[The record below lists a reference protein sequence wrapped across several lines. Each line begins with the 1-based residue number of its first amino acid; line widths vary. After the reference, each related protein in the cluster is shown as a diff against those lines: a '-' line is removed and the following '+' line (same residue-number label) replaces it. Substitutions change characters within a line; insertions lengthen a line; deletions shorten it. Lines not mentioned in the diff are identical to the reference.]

1 MSESK
6 SFRVR
11 TEVGKDQNLT
21 FELKQDFDLLEILS
35 LSLTQREVYTR
46 MCADFGVV
54 CGRVIVNGGFG
65 IPNAKVSIFIPLDGA
80 DEENEVIKQIYPYK
94 QPFDKND
101 EGIRYNL
108 LSKDPNFTCHIPV
121 GTFPKLKD
129 VLTQQTVESVF
140 KKYYKFTAKTNE
152 AGDFMI
158 YGVPVGSHSLVMDV
172 DLSDIGCFSML
183 PEDFKIKGAPESD
196 FDGPRFRSDNE
207 IDSLPQIVN
216 QTKVVEVNPFWGD
229 EDECQASITRVDFDL
244 GVSGIRI
251 DPTAVFM
258 GSTGTDTDKDYV
270 NKNCR
275 PKKHMG
281 ELCSLTSQPG
291 IIDCIRYTTF
301 QTFDEDAYG
310 LDTSTGGTVP
320 VLERYYLRDGG
331 RVIDA
336 SGAWLEHIPMNLD
349 HITTDEFGDL
359 VLSYDPEI
367 GVATRARVRF
377 RVRPEQASGSARHA
391 RRASFLLP
399 NVREYNWESE
409 GDWPGI
415 DYRSYAF
422 SVKYSDYHPHAQQ
435 NLMPAAKDYF
445 YDMTFNRVYSP
456 SQFHDHV
463 KHSGR
468 RQFIGI
474 KEILPEADQQCATSA
489 MFFPIN
495 SAVRRNKFM
504 IMLYMFLLSILH
516 GLYFFL
522 QAIAAILAF
531 IVSIIFFIVF
541 LIIWVICQILCLLI
555 GFYIGW
561 PFYWSPFSGLSP
573 VASDLGCGSLQL
585 FQSSCPGDPDGCSY
599 YGFRFGIVLYSLH
612 QQKYPECERC
622 KCRAGA
628 NSDMQVLSNTTCC
641 SLMDANCG
649 NNNGSTIPTSPC
661 PVGNGSG
668 GASIFNLLIW
678 GDDICCPDYSDDGE
692 VCCPDNY
699 GYDSTFDGVN
709 GVDGWN
715 EYAGGGCYVKII
727 CINVMCFSR
736 NFNMK
741 VINEYIRREKV
752 AVALC
757 NGIMNYFWENDWVT
771 GFLYQY
777 QFKAKLSFQ
786 INGYTDYRGDV
797 HDTYE
802 DSTYCKKVV
811 YMHPID
817 HVFYYRSTPSYNTNA
832 PPANPIGQFNGDE
845 DGVYSPWWMPGNTST
860 NIHADGDMNRHI
872 LFPTTIV
879 DMGSRNQCIQQI
891 CLDERFATEC
901 SVTDQ
906 IGSTTFQ
913 DITDLISDIY
923 NMKMDNPNM
932 AIETFFCR
940 PEKEIGG
947 DVAQCLMQNCMVG
960 VYGYES
966 NVGDTECDCPSPS
979 PTTTVGNVD
988 VLEYPV
994 PNNSNSVGNGG
1005 NGGSPAYVTNALNV
1019 MDSIYDIKWEPILY
1033 TASTQVIMTGQ
1044 DLIDCLTLD
1053 LASSSQQVP
1062 FYPWHMEGAP
1072 GTIFGTWKNDWD
1084 GTLGEYYYD
1093 TWGGA
1098 TITANSPWGNHVIQS
1113 GDFQNDM
1120 TPGMDRPVITP
1131 TTEAHV
1137 NFSQPL
1143 FYYFGLRPGQ
1153 TAYNIFVRK
1162 YVDEEL
1168 SNTVL

>member
-1 MSESK
+1 MSSK

-11 TEVGKDQNLT
+11 TQVGKDQNLT

-65 IPNAKVSIFIPLDGA
+65 VPNAKVSIFIPLEGV
-80 DEENEVIKQIYPYK
+80 DESNEVIKQIYPYK
-94 QPFDKND
+94 QPFDKGS
-101 EGIRYNL
+101 EGVRYNL
-108 LSKDPNFTCHIPV
+108 LSKDPNFACHIPV
-121 GTFPKLKD
+121 GTFPRLND
-129 VLTQQTVESVF
+129 VLTQQDVEYVF

-183 PEDFKIKGAPESD
+183 PEDFKIKGSPESD
-196 FDGPRFRSDNE
+196 FDGPKFRSDNE

-216 QTKVVEVNPFWGD
+216 QTKVIEINPFWGD
-229 EDECQASITRVDFDL
+229 EDECQAAITRVDFDL
-244 GVSGIRI
+244 GVAGIRI

-258 GSTGTDTDKDYV
+258 GSTGTDTHKDYV

-275 PKKHMG
+275 PKRHMG
-281 ELCSLTSQPG
+281 ELCSLITQPG
-291 IIDCIRYTTF
+291 IIDCVRYTTLT
-301 QTFDEDAYG
+301 TFDEDAYG
-310 LDTSTGGTVP
+310 YGAASTGGTVP
-320 VLERYYLRDGG
+320 VLERYYLQNGG

-336 SGAWLEHIPMNLD
+336 TGAWLEHIPMNLD

-377 RVRPEQASGSARHA
+377 RVRPEQASGSARFA

-399 NVREYNWESE
+399 NLREYNSESQ

-435 NLMPAAKDYF
+435 ELMPAAKDYF
-445 YDMTFNRVYSP
+445 YDMTFNRVYTP

-463 KHSGR
+463 KHAGR
-468 RQFIGI
+468 RQFIGV
-474 KEILPEADQQCATSA
+474 KEIMPEAEQQCATSA
-489 MFFPIN
+489 MFFPVN
-495 SAVRRNKFM
+495 SAVRRNKF
-504 IMLYMFLLSILH
+504 IISLYIFLLSILM

-522 QAIAAILAF
+522 QALAAVIAL
-531 IVSIIFFIVF
+531 IVSIVFFFIF
-541 LIIWVICQILCLLI
+541 LIIWIVCVIICALI
-555 GFYIGW
+555 SLYIPWPLNWYPFGFLK
-561 PFYWSPFSGLSP
+561 PF
-573 VASDLGCGSLQL
+573 ATTLGCGALQL
-585 FQSSCPGDPDGCSY
+585 FQSSCPGESDGCSY
-599 YGFRFGIVLYSLH
+599 YGFKFGIVLYSLH

-628 NSDMQVLSNTTCC
+628 NSDMLDLSQSTCC
-641 SLMDANCG
+641 ELMDANCG
-649 NNNGSTIPTSPC
+649 GLISISNPSPC
-661 PVGNGSG
+661 PVGDSPGS
-668 GASIFNLLIW
+668 ASIFNLLIW
-678 GDDICCPDYSDDGE
+678 GDDICCPEYVEDDE
-692 VCCPDNY
+692 ICCPDNY
-699 GYDSTFDGVN
+699 GYDSTFDGTGGP

-715 EYAGGGCYVKII
+715 EYAGGGCYVKVI
-727 CINVMCFSR
+727 CVNIACLSQ

-741 VINEYIRREKV
+741 VIREYVRREKV

-757 NGIMNYFWENDWVT
+757 NGIMNYFWENNWVN

-777 QFKAKLSFQ
+777 QFKAKLQFAV
-786 INGYTDYRGDV
+786 NGFTDKKGDV
-797 HDTYE
+797 HDTYT
-802 DSTYCKKVV
+802 DSSYCKKVV
-811 YMHPID
+811 YVHPID
-817 HVFYYRSTPSYNTNA
+817 HVFYYRSCPAQNTNQ
-832 PPANPIGQFNGDE
+832 ANPGAFMGDE
-845 DGVYSPWWMPGNTST
+845 DGVYSPWWDPGNLSS
-860 NIHADGDMNRHI
+860 NIHAPGDMNRHI

-879 DMGSRNQCIQQI
+879 DMGSRNQCIQQV

-913 DITDLISDIY
+913 DITDLISDTY

-932 AIETFFCR
+932 AIRTFFPR

-947 DVAQCLMQNCMVG
+947 DVAQALMQNCMVG

-966 NVGDTECDCPSPS
+966 NVGGTECDCPNPG
-979 PTTTVGNVD
+979 PTTTLANNAQ
-988 VLEYPV
+988 LEYPV
-994 PNNSNSVGNGG
+994 TNNSNTTV
-1005 NGGSPAYVTNALNV
+1005 NGGSSLIAYVPNALNV
-1019 MDSIYDIKWEPILY
+1019 MDAMYDIKWEPLMF
-1033 TASTQVIMTGQ
+1033 TASTQVIMSGQ

-1053 LASSSQQVP
+1053 LASSSQEVP
-1062 FYPWHMEGAP
+1062 FYPWHMMGAP
-1072 GTIFGTWKNDWD
+1072 GNIFGNWTNDWD
-1084 GTLGEYYYD
+1084 GTLGEYEYEV
-1093 TWGGA
+1093 WGGGDVYW
-1098 TITANSPWGNHVIQS
+1098 TSPFGLDPILT
-1113 GDFQNDM
+1113 GDYQNDM
-1120 TPGMDRPVITP
+1120 LSSMDRPILTP
-1131 TTEAHV
+1131 TSETHI

-1153 TAYNIFVRK
+1153 TAYNTFVRK

>member
-11 TEVGKDQNLT
+11 TQVGKDQNLT

-46 MCADFGVV
+46 MCADFGVI

-65 IPNAKVSIFIPLDGA
+65 IPNAKVSVFIPLDGA
-80 DEENEVIKQIYPYK
+80 DEGNEVIKQMYPFK

-101 EGIRYNL
+101 EGVRYNL
-108 LSKDPNFTCHIPV
+108 LSKDPNFACHIPV
-121 GTFPKLKD
+121 GTFPRLKD

-216 QTKVVEVNPFWGD
+216 QTKVIEVNPFWGD
-229 EDECQASITRVDFDL
+229 EDECQAAITRVDFDL

-258 GSTGTDTDKDYV
+258 GSTATDTDKDYV

-281 ELCSLTSQPG
+281 ELCSLVAMPG
-291 IIDCIRYTTF
+291 IIDCIRYTTLT
-301 QTFDEDAYG
+301 TFDEDAYG
-310 LDTSTGGTVP
+310 YGSASTGGTVP
-320 VLERYYLRDGG
+320 VLERYYLQDGG
-331 RVIDA
+331 RVIDS

-367 GVATRARVRF
+367 GVATRARCRF
-377 RVRPEQASGSARHA
+377 RVRPDQASGSARHA
-391 RRASFLLP
+391 RRASYLLP
-399 NVREYNWESE
+399 NLREYNHEPQ

-422 SVKYSDYHPHAQQ
+422 SVKYSDYPPHAQQ
-435 NLMPAAKDYF
+435 ELMPDAKDYF
-445 YDMTFNRVYSP
+445 YDMTFNRVYTP

-468 RQFIGI
+468 RQFIGV

-522 QAIAAILAF
+522 QALAAIIAL
-531 IVSIIFFIVF
+531 IVSIVFFFIF
-541 LIIWVICQILCLLI
+541 LIITIVCFILCFLIPI
-555 GFYIGW
+555 GFSIWNFSWY
-561 PFYWSPFSGLSP
+561 PFSDLYY
-573 VASDLGCGSLQL
+573 AAQDLGCGRIQFL
-585 FQSSCPGDPDGCSY
+585 QSSCQGEPDGCSY
-599 YGFRFGIVLYSLH
+599 FGFRFGIVLYSLH

-628 NSDMQVLSNTTCC
+628 NSDMMDLSLSTCC
-641 SLMDANCG
+641 TLLDTNCG
-649 NNNGSTIPTSPC
+649 GNSPTTNNSPC
-661 PVGNGSG
+661 PVGQCNNCP
-668 GASIFNLLIW
+668 SIFNILIW
-678 GDDICCPDYSDDGE
+678 GDDICCPDYNADDE
-692 VCCPDNY
+692 ICCPDNY
-699 GYDSTFDGVN
+699 GYDSTFDGTGSGA

-727 CINVMCFSR
+727 CINMACLPQ

-757 NGIMNYFWENDWVT
+757 NGIMNYFWENDWVS

-777 QFKAKLSFQ
+777 QFKAKLQFNVDGF
-786 INGYTDYRGDV
+786 IDKKGDV
-797 HDTYE
+797 HDTFE
-802 DSTYCKKVV
+802 ESSYCKKVV
-811 YMHPID
+811 YIHPID
-817 HVFYYRSTPSYNTNA
+817 HVFYYRSC
-832 PPANPIGQFNGDE
+832 PAENFPGGTYGQFMGDE
-845 DGVYSPWWMPGNTST
+845 DGVYSPWWQAGTSST
-860 NIHADGDMNRHI
+860 NIHAPGDMNRHI
-872 LFPTTIV
+872 LFPTTLV

-906 IGSTTFQ
+906 LGSTTFQ
-913 DITDLISDIY
+913 DITDLVSDIY

-932 AIETFFCR
+932 ALETFFVR

-947 DVAQCLMQNCMVG
+947 DVAQALMQNCMVG
-960 VYGYES
+960 VFGYET
-966 NVGDTECDCPSPS
+966 NVGETECDCPTG
-979 PTTTVGNVD
+979 PTTTPANNEQ
-988 VLEYPV
+988 LEYPV
-994 PNNSNSVGNGG
+994 SNNGNSTANGG
-1005 NGGSPAYVTNALNV
+1005 TGGPYVPNALNV
-1019 MDSIYDIKWEPILY
+1019 MGLLYDIMWEPLMF
-1033 TASTQVIMTGQ
+1033 TASTQVMMTGQ

-1053 LASSSQQVP
+1053 LSSSSQVVP
-1062 FYPWHMEGAP
+1062 FYPWRIEG
-1072 GTIFGTWKNDWD
+1072 GGFGTWKNDWA

-1093 TWGGA
+1093 TWGGS
-1098 TITANSPWGNHVIQS
+1098 TYGPFISPWGAS
-1113 GDFQNDM
+1113 PLLAGDYQNDM
-1120 TPGMDRPVITP
+1120 FPSMDRPVLNP
-1131 TTEAHV
+1131 NSDPSV

-1153 TAYNIFVRK
+1153 TAFNIFVRK

-1168 SNTVL
+1168 SNSVL